1 MLTNVLETES
11 GSIILSVIVGLGLA
25 SFFRKV
31 CKDGRCVVIKGPD
44 VKEISE
50 TAYKL
55 STLTILKKGDIKNC
69 RNILIYSLS

>member
-1 MLTNVLETES
+1 MLTNILETDS
-11 GSIILSVIVGLGLA
+11 GAIVVSVIIGLGLA

-50 TAYKL
+50 NAYKL
-55 STLTILKKGDIKNC
+55 DNECYKYKPVVTKCESKND
-69 RNILIYSLS
+69 

>member
-1 MLTNVLETES
+1 MLTNILETES

-55 STLTILKKGDIKNC
+55 DNECYKYKPVVTKCKSKND
-69 RNILIYSLS
+69 